1 MQRIVIKFKIIIS
14 KKDLTRAN
22 PEGTPV
28 LGRAPFGLWA
38 RTMDQEED
46 PGREGAFVISGRHPK
61 FIGRPKATREL
72 MAEDPQRLGRI
83 LDPQRTL
90 SI

>member
-1 MQRIVIKFKIIIS
+1 MQRIVIKFKIIKS
-14 KKDLTRAN
+14 KKDMTRTA
-22 PEGTPV
+22 PEGIPV
-28 LGRAPFGLWA
+28 LGKAPFGLWA

-61 FIGRPKATREL
+61 FMGRPEATRQV

-83 LDPQRTL
+83 QDPQRTL

>member
-1 MQRIVIKFKIIIS
+1 MQEGVMKFKILIS
-14 KKDLTRAN
+14 KKNIARAN
-22 PEGTPV
+22 PEGTPM
-28 LGRAPFGLWA
+28 LERASFAFWA
-38 RTMDQEED
+38 RTMEQEED

-61 FIGRPKATREL
+61 FMGWPKATRQL

>member
-14 KKDLTRAN
+14 KKNITRAN

-61 FIGRPKATREL
+61 FMGRPKATRQL
-72 MAEDPQRLGRI
+72 MTEDPQRLGRI